1 MILKRLYEEYDV
13 SIERILIKEYKR
25 LKLSMQDAHVLLALF
40 SIYKKRRTFTLAAL
54 SKRIDYTADQIGAS
68 VETLINQ
75 GFLII
80 SLENKEGKEREVFDL
95 DQTFKK
101 IEDLFAQDDID
112 KVKQQTESEVAATLR
127 LFEQGMGR
135 QLLPYEL
142 ETVRRWYEDHQFSH
156 DKIIK
161 AITTA
166 QDRVSVKYVEKVLN
180 QSIPEPI
187 EIDEEV
193 ENVLDEI
200 FKKIK

>member
-1 MILKRLYEEYDV
+1 L
-13 SIERILIKEYKR
+13 
-25 LKLSMQDAHVLLALF
+25 
-40 SIYKKRRTFTLAAL
+40 
-54 SKRIDYTADQIGAS
+54 
-68 VETLINQ
+68 
-75 GFLII
+75 
-80 SLENKEGKEREVFDL
+80 
-95 DQTFKK
+95 
-101 IEDLFAQDDID
+101 
-112 KVKQQTESEVAATLR
+112 ATLR

>member
-101 IEDLFAQDDID
+101 IEDLFAQDELD
-112 KVKQQTESEVAATLR
+112 KVKQQTETEVATTLR

-142 ETVRRWYEDHQFSH
+142 ETVRRWYEDQKFSH
-156 DKIIK
+156 EKIIK
-161 AITTA
+161 AITSA
-166 QDRVSVKYVEKVLN
+166 ADRVSVKYVEKVLN
-180 QSIPEPI
+180 QSVPEPI

>member
-101 IEDLFAQDDID
+101 IEDLFAQDEID